1 MWPVFWGFRVMSY
14 ASVLMFAAALIG
26 VVLRLRKKPGQT
38 HGQQGKNDQP
48 GQRPREP
55 ALRNR

>member
-1 MWPVFWGFRVMSY
+1 MMSY